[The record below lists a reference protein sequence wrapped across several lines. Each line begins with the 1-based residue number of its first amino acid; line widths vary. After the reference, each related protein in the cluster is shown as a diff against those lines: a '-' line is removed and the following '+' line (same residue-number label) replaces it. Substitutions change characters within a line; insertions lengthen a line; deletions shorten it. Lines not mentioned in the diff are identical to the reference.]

1 MSGNFWRGDLYREIG
16 GLIVFALCD
25 VNSFYASCET
35 VFRPDLRGR
44 PVVVLSNND
53 GCVISRSAEAKPF
66 VKMGEPY
73 FKQKDIFRHHGV
85 VCFSSNYELYADMSN
100 RVMTT
105 LEEMSPRCEKY
116 SIDEVFCDL
125 TGVRNCR
132 VLTEFGHELRATVR
146 QRTHLTVGVGI
157 AQTKTL
163 AKLANHA
170 AKRWQQQT
178 GSVVDLSNA
187 ERQRKLMAALPVE
200 EVWGVGRR
208 IAKRLETMGIRT
220 VLQLADTDIRFIRK
234 HFNVVLERTVR
245 ELRGEPCLELEEF
258 APVKQEII
266 CSRSFGHR
274 ITEYEEM
281 RQAICSYASRA
292 AEKLRQ
298 EHQYCRFIS
307 VFVKTSPFAPDER
320 YYANNASVTL
330 LTPTQD
336 SRDIIAAATRC
347 LDAIWQSGCRYQKA
361 GVMLGDFYS
370 QGVAQLNLFDEN
382 APRKNS
388 QKLMEVLDR
397 LNAEDGRG
405 TLYFAGQG
413 IQQPWQMKREMLSPR
428 YTTRYSDLPTVK

>member
-1 MSGNFWRGDLYREIG
+1 M
-16 GLIVFALCD
+16 FALCD

-35 VFRPDLRGR
+35 VFRPDLKGR

-53 GCVISRSAEAKPF
+53 GCVIARSAEAKPF

-73 FKQKDIFRHHGV
+73 FKQKDMFRRHGIIA
-85 VCFSSNYELYADMSN
+85 FSSNYELYADMSN

-105 LEEMSPRCEKY
+105 LEELSPRCEIY
-116 SIDEVFCDL
+116 SIDEAFCDL

-132 VLTEFGHELRATVR
+132 DLTDFGREIRETVLR
-146 QRTHLTVGVGI
+146 RTHLTVGVGI

-170 AKRWQQQT
+170 AKQWQRQT
-178 GSVVDLSNA
+178 GGVVDLSNL
-187 ERQRKLMAALPVE
+187 ERQRKLMALLPVD

-208 IAKRLETMGIRT
+208 ISKKLEAMGINT

-245 ELRGEPCLELEEF
+245 ELRGEPCLGLEEF
-258 APVKQEII
+258 APVKQEIV
-266 CSRSFGHR
+266 CSRSFGGR
-274 ITEYEEM
+274 ITEYHEM

-292 AEKLRQ
+292 AEKLRG

-307 VFVKTSPFAPDER
+307 AFVKTSPFALNEP
-320 YYANNASVTL
+320 YYGNSASVKL

-336 SRDIIAAATRC
+336 SRDIIEAATKC
-347 LDAIWQSGCRYQKA
+347 LDAIWKDGHRYQKA

-370 QGVAQLNLFDEN
+370 QGVAQLNLFDDN
-382 APRKNS
+382 APRQNS
-388 QKLMEVLDR
+388 EKLMEVLDH
-397 LNAEDGRG
+397 LNAKDGRG

-413 IQQPWQMKREMLSPR
+413 MQTAWQMKREMLSPR
-428 YTTRYSDLPTVK
+428 YTTRYSDLLKVK

>member
-1 MSGNFWRGDLYREIG
+1 M
-16 GLIVFALCD
+16 FALCD

-35 VFRPDLRGR
+35 VFRPDLKGR

-53 GCVISRSAEAKPF
+53 GCVIARSAEAKPF

-73 FKQKDIFRHHGV
+73 FKQKDMFRRHGIIA
-85 VCFSSNYELYADMSN
+85 FSSNYELYADMSN

-105 LEEMSPRCEKY
+105 LEELSPRCEIY
-116 SIDEVFCDL
+116 SIDEAFCDL

-132 VLTEFGHELRATVR
+132 DLTDFGREIRETVLR
-146 QRTHLTVGVGI
+146 RTHLTVGVGI

-170 AKRWQQQT
+170 AKQWQRQT
-178 GSVVDLSNA
+178 GGVVDLSNL
-187 ERQRKLMAALPVE
+187 ERQRKLMALLPVD

-208 IAKRLETMGIRT
+208 ISKKLEAMGIKT

-245 ELRGEPCLELEEF
+245 ELRGEPCLGLEEF
-258 APVKQEII
+258 APVKQEIV
-266 CSRSFGHR
+266 CSRSFGGR
-274 ITEYEEM
+274 ITEYYEM

-292 AEKLRQ
+292 AEKLRG

-307 VFVKTSPFAPDER
+307 AFVKTSPFALNEP
-320 YYANNASVTL
+320 YYGNSATVKL

-336 SRDIIAAATRC
+336 SRDIITAATKC
-347 LDAIWQSGCRYQKA
+347 LDAIWRDGHRYQKA

-370 QGVAQLNLFDEN
+370 QGVAQLNLFDDN
-382 APRKNS
+382 APRQNS
-388 QKLMEVLDR
+388 EKLMEVLDH
-397 LNAEDGRG
+397 LNAKDGRG

-413 IQQPWQMKREMLSPR
+413 IQTAWQMKREMLSPR
-428 YTTRYSDLPTVK
+428 YTTRFSDLPVVR

>member
-1 MSGNFWRGDLYREIG
+1 MYSAWLPISLKRRAEM
-16 GLIVFALCD
+16 FALCD

-35 VFRPDLRGR
+35 VFRPDLKGR
-44 PVVVLSNND
+44 PVAVLSNND
-53 GCVISRSAEAKPF
+53 GCVIARSAEAKPF

-73 FKQKDIFRHHGV
+73 FKQKDLFCRQGV
-85 VCFSSNYELYADMSN
+85 ICFSSNYELYADMSN

-105 LEEMSPRCEKY
+105 LEELSPRCEIY
-116 SIDEVFCDL
+116 SIDEAFCDL

-132 VLTEFGHELRATVR
+132 DLTDFGREIRETVLR
-146 QRTHLTVGVGI
+146 RTHLTVGVGI

-170 AKRWQQQT
+170 AKQWQRQT
-178 GSVVDLSNA
+178 GGVVDLSNVDK
-187 ERQRKLMAALPVE
+187 QRKLMAALSVD

-208 IAKRLETMGIRT
+208 ISKKLGAMGINT

-245 ELRGEPCLELEEF
+245 ELRGEPCLGLEEF
-258 APVKQEII
+258 APVKQEIV
-266 CSRSFGHR
+266 CSRSFGGR
-274 ITEYEEM
+274 ITEYHEM

-292 AEKLRQ
+292 AEKLRG

-307 VFVKTSPFAPDER
+307 AFVKTSPFALNEP
-320 YYANNASVTL
+320 YYGNNASVKL

-347 LDAIWQSGCRYQKA
+347 LDAIWKDGHRYQKA

-370 QGVAQLNLFDEN
+370 QGVAQLNLFDDN

-388 QKLMEVLDR
+388 EALMEVLDH
-397 LNAEDGRG
+397 LNAKNGRG
-405 TLYFAGQG
+405 ALYFAGQG
-413 IQQPWQMKREMLSPR
+413 IQTAWQMKREMLSPR
-428 YTTRYSDLPTVK
+428 YTTRYSDLLRVR

>member
-35 VFRPDLRGR
+35 VFRPDLRGH

-178 GSVVDLSNA
+178 GGVVDLSNA

>member
-1 MSGNFWRGDLYREIG
+1 M
-16 GLIVFALCD
+16 FALCD

-35 VFRPDLRGR
+35 VFRPDLKGR

-53 GCVISRSAEAKPF
+53 GCVIARSPEAKPF

-73 FKQKDIFRHHGV
+73 FKQKDMFRRHGIIA
-85 VCFSSNYELYADMSN
+85 FSSNYELYADMSN

-105 LEEMSPRCEKY
+105 LEELSPRCEIY
-116 SIDEVFCDL
+116 SIDEAFCDL

-132 VLTEFGHELRATVR
+132 DLTDFGREIRKTVLR
-146 QRTHLTVGVGI
+146 RTHLTVGVGI

-170 AKRWQQQT
+170 AKQWQRQT
-178 GSVVDLSNA
+178 GGVVDLSNI
-187 ERQRKLMAALPVE
+187 ERQRKLMALLPVD

-208 IAKRLETMGIRT
+208 ISKKLESMGIDT
-220 VLQLADTDIRFIRK
+220 VLKLADTDIRFIRK

-245 ELRGEPCLELEEF
+245 ELRGEPCLGLEEF
-258 APVKQEII
+258 APVKQEIV
-266 CSRSFGHR
+266 CSRSFGGR
-274 ITEYEEM
+274 ITEYHEM

-292 AEKLRQ
+292 AEKLRG

-307 VFVKTSPFAPDER
+307 AFVKTSPFALNEP
-320 YYANNASVTL
+320 YYVNSASVKL

-336 SRDIIAAATRC
+336 SRDIITAATKC
-347 LDAIWQSGCRYQKA
+347 LDVIWRDGHRYQKA

-370 QGVAQLNLFDEN
+370 QGVAQLNLFDDN

-388 QKLMEVLDR
+388 DKLMEVLDQ
-397 LNAEDGRG
+397 L
-405 TLYFAGQG
+405 
-413 IQQPWQMKREMLSPR
+413 
-428 YTTRYSDLPTVK
+428 

>member
-1 MSGNFWRGDLYREIG
+1 M
-16 GLIVFALCD
+16 FALCD

-35 VFRPDLRGR
+35 VFRPDLKGR

-53 GCVISRSAEAKPF
+53 GCVIARSPEAKPF

-73 FKQKDIFRHHGV
+73 FKQKDIFRRHGIIA
-85 VCFSSNYELYADMSN
+85 FSSNYELYADMSN
-100 RVMTT
+100 RMMTT
-105 LEEMSPRCEKY
+105 LEELSPRCEIY
-116 SIDEVFCDL
+116 SIDEAFCDL

-132 VLTEFGHELRATVR
+132 DLTDFGREIRETVLRRA
-146 QRTHLTVGVGI
+146 HLTVGVGI

-170 AKRWQQQT
+170 AKQWQRQT
-178 GSVVDLSNA
+178 GGVVDLSNL
-187 ERQRKLMAALPVE
+187 ERQRKLMALLPVD

-208 IAKRLETMGIRT
+208 ISKKLESMGIKT

-245 ELRGEPCLELEEF
+245 ELRGEPCLGLEEF
-258 APVKQEII
+258 APVKQEIV
-266 CSRSFGHR
+266 CSRSFGGR
-274 ITEYEEM
+274 ITEYHEM
-281 RQAICSYASRA
+281 RQAICSYASRV
-292 AEKLRQ
+292 AEKLRG

-307 VFVKTSPFAPDER
+307 AFVKTSPFALNEP
-320 YYANNASVTL
+320 YYGNSASVKL

-336 SRDIIAAATRC
+336 SRDIITAATKC
-347 LDAIWQSGCRYQKA
+347 LDAIWRDGHRYQKA

-370 QGVAQLNLFDEN
+370 QGVAQLNLFDDN

-388 QKLMEVLDR
+388 AKLMEVLDH
-397 LNAEDGRG
+397 LNAKDGRG

-413 IQQPWQMKREMLSPR
+413 IQTAWQMKREMLSPR
-428 YTTRYSDLPTVK
+428 YTTRYSDLIKIR